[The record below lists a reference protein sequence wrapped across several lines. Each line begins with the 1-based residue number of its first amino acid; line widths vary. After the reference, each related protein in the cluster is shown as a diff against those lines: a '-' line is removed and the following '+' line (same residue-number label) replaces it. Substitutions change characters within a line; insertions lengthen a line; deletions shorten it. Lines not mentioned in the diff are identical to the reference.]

1 VSAIAARVRPW
12 AAAVTELS
20 PGRTIDAR
28 TLAAVGFIVALVGIS
43 HGYNMLHFPYLE
55 DDEGTYFSQ
64 AWAVFHLGRLTS
76 YTYIYDHAPLGWI
89 QIAVWQFL
97 TLGHSFGYA
106 LASGRMLMLLFQVA
120 SALLVLAIGRRAS
133 GKVWVGLL
141 AATVFSLSSYG
152 IFYHR
157 RILLDNVATF
167 WLLLSIYFLVGRV
180 TLRRVWLS
188 ALAIGVAV
196 LSKEVAIAA
205 IPALAVLVARQTSRS
220 NRLFAVTGWLAL
232 SLSLCSTYVLLAVLK
247 GELFPAGTALGGDH
261 PHVSLLCSLQ
271 WQASRAADGGIFDS
285 SSKFWLAASSWVHAE
300 PLLVIGGTGAAV
312 LSIVALRRERF
323 ISMLGWTVLSLWLFL
338 GRGGI
343 VLDFYLVPLLPLLA
357 LSLALVLDKGVAG
370 LRRTLPSRFV
380 RPGTAGGV
388 ALAAVGCALLLVVGY
403 ERSGELLWTANP
415 VAGQLQAVEW
425 IDRHVP
431 PNSRMVID
439 EYMWSSLHTQEPKFI
454 DAQYY
459 WKVGEDP
466 QVQRQGFADDWRKV
480 DYVVTTPQLVSDT
493 RAQGFPIVLPALE
506 HSAVVAAFNT
516 GWPVEVRRVEPR
528 VRSQY
533 QLPRVNTQQLPSCM
547 TYTPA

>member
-1 VSAIAARVRPW
+1 MSTIAAPARPQ
-12 AAAVTELS
+12 ATAVTETS
-20 PGRTIDAR
+20 PRRTFDAR
-28 TLAAVGFIVALVGIS
+28 MLAAMGFIVVLVVVS

-64 AWAVFHLGRLTS
+64 AWAVFHLGRLAS

-89 QIAVWQFL
+89 QIAMWQFV
-97 TLGHSFGYA
+97 TLGYSFGYA
-106 LASGRMLMLLFQVA
+106 LASGRMLMLLFQLG
-120 SALLVLAIGRRAS
+120 SALLVFAIARRAS

-141 AATVFSLSSYG
+141 AGVVFSLSSYG

-188 ALAIGVAV
+188 AIAIGVAV

-232 SLSLCSTYVLLAVLK
+232 SLSICSTYLLLALLK

-271 WQASRAADGGIFDS
+271 WQASRAPDGGIFDP
-285 SSKFWLAASSWVHAE
+285 SSKFWLAASSWAHTE
-300 PLLVIGGTGAAV
+300 PLLVIGGTGAAL

-323 ISMLGWTVLSLWLFL
+323 IAMLGWTVLSLWLFL
-338 GRGGI
+338 GRGGM

-357 LSLALVLDKGVAG
+357 LSLALVLDKGIAG
-370 LRRTLPSRFV
+370 LRPTLPSRLV
-380 RPGTAGGV
+380 RAGTGGGV
-388 ALAAVGCALLLVVGY
+388 AVAVVGCALLLLLGY
-403 ERSGELLWTANP
+403 QRSGKLLWTANP
-415 VAGQLQAVEW
+415 VAGQLQAVKW
-425 IDRHVP
+425 IDRHVT

-439 EYMWSSLHTQEPKFI
+439 QYMWSSLHTQEPRFP

-466 QVQRQGFADDWRKV
+466 EVQREGFGDDWRKV

-506 HSAVVAAFNT
+506 HSVLVAAFNT
-516 GWPVEVRRVEPR
+516 GWPVEVRRVAPHA
-528 VRSQY
+528 RSQY

-547 TYTPA
+547 TYTGA